1 MDALFNPSL
10 VAVTVAVALVIV
22 VLLKTA
28 VIVPQQNEFVVERL
42 GKYNATLGPGFHIL
56 LPFLDKVAYKFSLK
70 ELAMDIPSQTC
81 ITKDNVSV
89 DVDGLIYIQVV
100 DSMKAAYGIEN
111 FKYAASQLAQTT
123 LRSEVGKIELDKTF
137 EEREKIN
144 LSVVDAI
151 DQAAESWGIKVLRYE
166 IKDIVPPE
174 TVKHA
179 MEAQMT
185 AEREKRA
192 VIARSLGDREATI
205 NRAEGQKRDAELS
218 SEGER
223 ARLVNEA
230 QGKAEAIR
238 TVAEATAEGLRR
250 IATEIGGPGGMEAAQ
265 LRVAEQYV
273 AEFGKLAKES
283 NTMIVPA
290 DVGDT
295 AGMIG
300 AAMEVFKK
308 ARG

>member
-1 MDALFNPSL
+1 MDAILNPSF
-10 VAVTVAVALVIV
+10 VAVAVVVFLVIT

-28 VIVPQQNEFVVERL
+28 VVVPQQNEYVVERL
-42 GKYNATLGPGFHIL
+42 GKYHGTLGSGFHIL

-70 ELAMDIPSQTC
+70 EVAIDTPSQTC

-89 DVDGLIYIQVV
+89 DIDGLIYIQVV
-100 DSMKAAYGIEN
+100 DSKKAAYGIEN
-111 FKYAASQLAQTT
+111 FGYAASQLAQTT

-174 TVKHA
+174 SVKEA

-192 VIARSLGDREATI
+192 AIARSVGDKESTI
-205 NRAEGQKRDAELS
+205 NRAEGQKRDAELR

-230 QGKAEAIR
+230 KGKAEAIKA
-238 TVAEATAEGLRR
+238 VAEATAEGLRK
-250 IATEIGGPGGMEAAQ
+250 IATEINAAGGMEAAQ

-290 DVGDT
+290 DVGST

-300 AAMEVFKK
+300 AAMEIFKK
-308 ARG
+308 TKD